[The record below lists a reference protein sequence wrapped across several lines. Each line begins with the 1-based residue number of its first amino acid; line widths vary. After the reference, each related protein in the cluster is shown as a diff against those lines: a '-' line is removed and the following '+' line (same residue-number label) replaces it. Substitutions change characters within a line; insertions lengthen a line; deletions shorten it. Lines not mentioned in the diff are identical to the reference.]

1 MNNELFWYK
10 IYGTTLC
17 SEIEYSHL
25 IPTDERDADI
35 YIKTTSS
42 LLSMAEKETT
52 YYVSPITKTHILFCN
67 QVGIFKITDRKSTRL
82 NSSHN
87 VISRM
92 PSSA

>member
-52 YYVSPITKTHILFCN
+52 Y
-67 QVGIFKITDRKSTRL
+67 
-82 NSSHN
+82 
-87 VISRM
+87 
-92 PSSA
+92 

>member
-42 LLSMAEKETT
+42 LLSMAEKKPHIM
-52 YYVSPITKTHILFCN
+52 YLLSPKLIFCFA
-67 QVGIFKITDRKSTRL
+67 IR
-82 NSSHN
+82 
-87 VISRM
+87 
-92 PSSA
+92 